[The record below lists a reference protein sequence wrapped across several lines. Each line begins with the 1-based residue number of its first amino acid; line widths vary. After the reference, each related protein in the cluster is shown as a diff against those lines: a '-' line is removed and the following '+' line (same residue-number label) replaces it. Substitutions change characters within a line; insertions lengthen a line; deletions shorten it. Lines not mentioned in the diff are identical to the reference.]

1 MDHHGHAVALFFFLI
16 LYIIF
21 DNGHPDLQ
29 HNEEYKDS
37 LFFTPSPTFVLLC
50 LVGKSPPSPLARGH
64 VCTMVKNET
73 LLLPADFGDGGEE
86 SGKEDRS
93 RDTK

>member
-1 MDHHGHAVALFFFLI
+1 MDHHGHTVLFFFFLI
-16 LYIIF
+16 LYVIF

-29 HNEEYKDS
+29 HNEGYKDS

-50 LVGKSPPSPLARGH
+50 LVGKSPPLARGH
-64 VCTMVKNET
+64 VCTTVKKEI
-73 LLLPADFGDGGEE
+73 LLLPADFGDRGEE
-86 SGKEDRS
+86 SGKEDRL